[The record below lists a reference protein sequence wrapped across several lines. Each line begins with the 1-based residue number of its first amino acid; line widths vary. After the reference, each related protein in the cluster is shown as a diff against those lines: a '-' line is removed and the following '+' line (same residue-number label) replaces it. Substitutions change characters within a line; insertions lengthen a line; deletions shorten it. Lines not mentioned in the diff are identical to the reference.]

1 MPTRKKPTDS
11 EAAERQKL
19 ANRYVGKEFD
29 DDDEDEGERKVV
41 DIVKEDGDWIAIT
54 VLVVGEDNEQT
65 YLVNEFLDEMIDA
78 HKKTQ
83 GKDNDP
89 DFEGPVGPVEEEEEE
104 NPAEEPMEEEE
115 NPAEEPMEEEAP
127 VRKRG
132 APKKKK
138 SKSKKKPKKA
148 QKSGSKKRKKRKAPT
163 SGDAP
168 AGFSLGA
175 LGGFDYAAA
184 VKRLEKAKS
193 SVSVEE
199 IRTCVAE
206 IDYKKRLPAIAAI
219 MCFGCCICNWMLLT
233 ICGFVLYVV
242 GPSLVKDFD
251 DFKKHCESV
260 TEYIALKTG
269 EIRELDWE
277 WVKLKKNRDKLDK
290 RSEKKVKARL
300 ETTGEKTEEK
310 YAWGEFVQVLYEGNH
325 LEARITYIKPSD
337 GTLSVIY
344 KDGETES
351 GIDPSRA
358 RKKQKKPVDSD
369 EDMEVDEE
377 QDADARAVLA
387 PCTRDQLMHI
397 MRDGLEIRRATLHKP
412 QAIDVIVKKLREEAL
427 GLQAVWKSNST
438 QCCPRDRVW

>member
-1 MPTRKKPTDS
+1 M
-11 EAAERQKL
+11 
-19 ANRYVGKEFD
+19 
-29 DDDEDEGERKVV
+29 
-41 DIVKEDGDWIAIT
+41 
-54 VLVVGEDNEQT
+54 
-65 YLVNEFLDEMIDA
+65 
-78 HKKTQ
+78 
-83 GKDNDP
+83 
-89 DFEGPVGPVEEEEEE
+89 
-104 NPAEEPMEEEE
+104 
-115 NPAEEPMEEEAP
+115 
-127 VRKRG
+127 
-132 APKKKK
+132 
-138 SKSKKKPKKA
+138 PKKA
-148 QKSGSKKRKKRKAPT
+148 KKPAAKKRKAPT
-163 SGDAP
+163 SSDAP
-168 AGFSLGA
+168 AGFSLEN

-199 IRTCVAE
+199 IRNCVAE

-233 ICGFVLYVV
+233 ICAFVYYVV
-242 GPSLVKDFD
+242 GPSLVKDFG
-251 DFKKHCESV
+251 DFKKDCEA
-260 TEYIALKTG
+260 TKEYIALKTG

-377 QDADARAVLA
+377 QDADARAALE

-397 MRDGLEIRRATLHKP
+397 MRDGLEIRRATLAKP
-412 QAIDVIVKKLREEAL
+412 QAIDVIVKRLREEASE
-427 GLQAVWKSNST
+427 LQAVWKSNST